1 MPMVFH
7 KWIFNDKTA
16 GINILVTKSDLLGR
30 TQEER
35 KLEAIRILKEN
46 YMNFVNSLKTI
57 ANQCNL
63 IPKKNGM
70 IPVIPFTLGEVY
82 LQNKCIFDPA
92 MSEEVIKILQQNVAN
107 APHVTKLTNWLNR

>member
-1 MPMVFH
+1 
-7 KWIFNDKTA
+7 
-16 GINILVTKSDLLGR
+16 
-30 TQEER
+30 
-35 KLEAIRILKEN
+35 
-46 YMNFVNSLKTI
+46 
-57 ANQCNL
+57 
-63 IPKKNGM
+63 M